1 MMNNNRPSF
10 EGSLTEFQLV
20 ELAQALSISNGTGA
34 LHLQKNQNQA
44 GIIYFKNGALTAC
57 REYGSGALTLG
68 AVMQQQ
74 GILSKQYLDTF
85 ITTNIADD
93 PIGDILGRQ
102 LIGDGKITQQQ
113 LNEALQTQML
123 WTVREMSQWN
133 EGSYSFEV
141 NEEPPMQTYINPIES
156 TRVVMEIIRYQHEW
170 DDLKTN
176 LPNGMNT
183 KLRLQPQ
190 VRFEGVFRFQ
200 PYQWV
205 IIAHTNEYK
214 TPRNIAAAIMSPEID
229 VARTLAFLVQEKFI
243 TNSFLLDDEAD
254 APIMPLFPAK
264 NIELFNEI
272 AGLTSKMEQEITKM
286 KNGQQAMVTLAT
298 FVNWTM
304 DMLKEIV
311 AKNNR
316 TLNQN
321 SLRNMLIR
329 SNAQKIGPIALQIQN
344 NSINLVEFN
353 QNLTDFIRA
362 TNSDNINSVFK
373 HMFQQFQK
381 VLTNIFAALSARM
394 GTLDDIKTSES
405 ILTTIFQ
412 QFAQSLDRLLK
423 SAQKKN

>member
-1 MMNNNRPSF
+1 MMSNNRPSF

-34 LHLQKNQNQA
+34 LHIQKNPNQA
-44 GIIYFKNGALTAC
+44 GVIYFKNGALTAC

-74 GILSKQYLDTF
+74 GILPKQYLDTF
-85 ITTNIADD
+85 ITANIADD

-102 LIGDGKITQQQ
+102 LVANGKITQQQ
-113 LNEALQTQML
+113 LNEVLQTQML

-133 EGSYSFEV
+133 EGSYSFED

-170 DDLKTN
+170 DDLKTS

-190 VRFEGVFRFQ
+190 VKFDGVIRFQ

-205 IIAHTNEYK
+205 IITHTNEYK

-229 VARTLAFLVQEKFI
+229 VARTLAFLVHEKYI
-243 TNSFLLDDEAD
+243 TNSFLSDDEAD
-254 APIMPLFPAK
+254 APIVPLSPM
-264 NIELFNEI
+264 NDIELFNEI
-272 AGLTSKMEQEITKM
+272 AALTSRMEQEITKL
-286 KNGQQAMVTLAT
+286 KNSRQAMVTLAM

-304 DMLKEIV
+304 DMLKRIV

-329 SNAQKIGPIALQIQN
+329 SNAQKIGPITLQIQN
-344 NSINLVEFN
+344 NAIILDMFN
-353 QNLTDFIRA
+353 KDVADFMHAADSEHIRSA
-362 TNSDNINSVFK
+362 FK

-394 GTLDDIKTSES
+394 GTLDDIRTSES

-412 QFAQSLDRLLK
+412 QYGQSLDHLLK
-423 SAQKKN
+423 NAQK